1 MISLEPYHQTYTYNT
16 GNNLTNLS
24 HQANSGDW
32 QQTLTIH
39 SNNNRGI
46 ETQQSTNDF
55 DANGNLLT
63 LVLDCRW
70 LVSW

>member
-1 MISLEPYHQTYTYNT
+1 LALGLIVRFNHTADSIALVIIDRAIY
-16 GNNLTNLS
+16 
-24 HQANSGDW
+24 
-32 QQTLTIH
+32 

-63 LVLDCRW
+63 LDNIGK
-70 LVSW
+70 